1 MPRPLRF
8 VVPGLPHHVTQR
20 GNYRQNTFSEESD
33 YFAYLRLLREQSIHF
48 GVSVQAYCL
57 MPNHTHLI
65 LVPAKE
71 DALPRMMQRLHAD
84 YARYVHL
91 KTGRVGH
98 LWQARYFSAPM
109 DDHYFWQAM
118 VYVERNPQHANLVIN
133 CWDWR
138 WSSAVAHLHDTE
150 DGLLD
155 LGLFRQQFTG
165 TSWKTY
171 LQLGVHDAA
180 LLERIQ
186 ASTRRGW
193 PMGSEDFLTA
203 LESDLGRS
211 VRPHAPGRKS
221 KSAAAGEIGI

>member
-8 VVPGLPHHVTQR
+8 VIPGLPHHVTQR
-20 GNYRQNTFSEESD
+20 GNYRQSTFPEEQD
-33 YFAYLRLLREQSIHF
+33 YLGYLRLLREHAVHF

-91 KTGRVGH
+91 KSGRVGH

-109 DDHYFWQAM
+109 DDHHFWQAM
-118 VYVERNPQHANLVIN
+118 VYVERNPQHANLVKD
-133 CWDWR
+133 CSDWR
-138 WSSAVAHLHDTE
+138 WSSATAHLRDAD

-155 LGLFRQQFTG
+155 LGLWRQQFTG
-165 TSWKTY
+165 ESWKNY

-186 ASTRRGW
+186 ESTRKGW
-193 PMGSEDFLTA
+193 PLGSEDFLDR
-203 LESDLGRS
+203 LQDDLGRS
-211 VRPHAPGRKS
+211 VRPRTAGRKS
-221 KSAAAGEIGI
+221 LSATAGEMRV